1 MLKIKSILKD
11 YIVHIRKTPV
21 LIILSLEIA
30 IGLLISLFVFY
41 FFWEMSE
48 TVLKKE
54 VFLFDNSISLFF
66 YDLRNPLLTSIME
79 FISFIGMDG
88 ILILSSLIFVFFCWK
103 NQKRAAILFTVIV
116 GGGGILNMILK
127 FITARTRPSFEP
139 LAIEHFYSFPS
150 GHSMNSFIF
159 FMTIAYFYYHFT
171 RKKKSSLFALFIAT
185 LIIFSIGISRIYLGV
200 HYPSDVLA
208 GYIAGL
214 LWLVFVLVIDKTI
227 VFFRLFRTLK

>member
-1 MLKIKSILKD
+1 MLKLKSILKD
-11 YIVHIRKTPV
+11 SIGHIRKTPV
-21 LIILSLEIA
+21 LVILSLEIA
-30 IGLLISLFVFY
+30 VGLLISLFVFY

-54 VFLFDNSISLFF
+54 VFLFDSSISLFF
-66 YDLRNPLLTSIME
+66 YNLRNPILTTVMQFLSA
-79 FISFIGMDG
+79 IGMNG
-88 ILILSSLIFVFFCWK
+88 ILILSSLIFVFFYWK
-103 NQKRAAILFTVIV
+103 NQKRAAILFTVII

-127 FITARTRPSFEP
+127 FITARPRPSFEP

-171 RKKKSSLFALFIAT
+171 RKKKSSLFVFFIAT
-185 LIIFSIGISRIYLGV
+185 PVIFGIGISRIYLGV

-208 GYIAGL
+208 GFSAGL
-214 LWLVFVLVIDKTI
+214 LWLIFVLVIDKTI
-227 VFFRLFRTLK
+227 VFFRLFKTLK